1 MPLMFAALLKINLVL
16 ILFALTYYLVLR
28 KLTFYFLN
36 RIFLLFGIVFS
47 TVYPFI
53 NLTEIFYKHDGLP
66 AFVPGLKENVGQ
78 LVQLESVSLMW
89 QILTVVFYLGA
100 LFMAL
105 RLAIQF
111 ISLNRVHRK
120 SNPGMIDN
128 YKVRI
133 LNEKISPFSFW
144 KNIYVNPELHKVQ
157 DLNNIIEHEKI
168 HVEELHTLDIILAE
182 ISLVFYWFNPGV
194 WLMKKAVKENIEFIT
209 DAKILKKGVDRKAY
223 QYSLLDVGTLDNPV
237 KIINN
242 FNLSDLKKRIKM
254 MNVKRSS
261 KVNLARYMF
270 VLPVILCV
278 SLAFTIDKKDIEEK
292 IISVKDGLTQSKE
305 PQKTIAIAKVAS
317 VKGKPKSKVA
327 KKKNIIAD
335 SIQKFSFV
343 FKTNF
348 QTADSSNQSI
358 TDELNKLVGKVID
371 VAPRKNLGAKAIV
384 QHITFKD
391 TLKMNPSVVSM
402 FFENSNI
409 EESNK
414 PSKATI
420 NKVVLIKAVSK
431 SSNVNNGISFSST
444 GSTGEIDY
452 FVDGKKVSK
461 DDFKNI
467 DMNNVKD
474 IKMLK
479 SSSGEIH
486 ITTKP

>member
-1 MPLMFAALLKINLVL
+1 MPLMFVALLKINLVL
-16 ILFALTYYLVLR
+16 TLFALTYYLVLR

-89 QILTVVFYLGA
+89 QILTVVFYLGT

-223 QYSLLDVGTLDNPV
+223 QYSLLDVGTLQNPV

-261 KVNLARYMF
+261 KVNLTRYMF

-278 SLAFTIDKKDIEEK
+278 SLAFTIDKKDIEER
-292 IISVKDGLTQSKE
+292 IISVKNVLNENETINNTVALEPSVSKLKKAQLATANQKQKIKKDRSLTVVNILRAPSTFGDSIQLVSTDNHKKVDVIVQKEIDEAKSHWSFAGIFLSSDDTSKDDKYNKPVDVTVIGYGLKSISQSK
-305 PQKTIAIAKVAS
+305 
-317 VKGKPKSKVA
+317 
-327 KKKNIIAD
+327 IIRFRGVPAD
-335 SIQKFSFV
+335 SIKRSTDGSF
-343 FKTNF
+343 
-348 QTADSSNQSI
+348 I
-358 TDELNKLVGKVID
+358 
-371 VAPRKNLGAKAIV
+371 
-384 QHITFKD
+384 
-391 TLKMNPSVVSM
+391 
-402 FFENSNI
+402 
-409 EESNK
+409 
-414 PSKATI
+414 I
-420 NKVVLIKAVSK
+420 N
-431 SSNVNNGISFSST
+431 
-444 GSTGEIDY
+444 GEI
-452 FVDGKKVSK
+452 VDREKLNS
-461 DDFKNI
+461 I
-467 DMNNVKD
+467 DPNT
-474 IKMLK
+474 IKT
-479 SSSGEIH
+479 
-486 ITTKP
+486 ITVVGRPRIK